1 MLLYVFKLCN
11 SVVNQKKFS
20 VCKLQ
25 PGTIKVPHNKQVVIF
40 SNYPYPNLSVPH
52 GANFTYGFSHV
63 IDKPLYKRTYNNLYT
78 IVTSLTT
85 LQ

>member
-20 VCKLQ
+20 GKLQ
-25 PGTIKVPHNKQVVIF
+25 PGTIKVPHNKQVVSF
-40 SNYPYPNLSVPH
+40 SNYPYPKLSVPH
-52 GANFTYGFSHV
+52 GANFNYGFSRV